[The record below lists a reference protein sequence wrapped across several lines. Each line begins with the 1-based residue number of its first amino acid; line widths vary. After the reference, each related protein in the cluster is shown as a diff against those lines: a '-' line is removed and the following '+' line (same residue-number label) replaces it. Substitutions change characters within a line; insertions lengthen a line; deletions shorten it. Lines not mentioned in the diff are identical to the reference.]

1 MTKLNNRQI
10 QFIIIG
16 FLVIGCILRLLWA
29 GDMEWKYDEKSMFDL
44 AQQVAD
50 GTVPWPISGFP
61 SSVIVRSPGVSV
73 WCFAVIAKFV
83 DNPVAMVRWVQ
94 WLNIV
99 ILWLFFSF
107 IVWQIPKIERMTWL
121 WGLAIASVN
130 PFAILMSR
138 RIWTPNIL
146 ALFCLLILL
155 GHWFR
160 RRFWGGFLWGF
171 AGILSGQVQMGG
183 FFLVMGLF
191 LWTVWV
197 EYRQKKLKQTAWLG
211 WFVGTAIGFLPLIP
225 WLWEV
230 LPQMGGYRRSFVALL
245 VPKFYI
251 QWITTALGVNLSF
264 SLKEF
269 FWGDFLR
276 EPLIFGVPTYL
287 MIPAHLFLVGIGI
300 YPLYRWFKSRKKPTP
315 PSKETY
321 SSFYLKAMGLGVGGA
336 FTLSRV
342 NVHPYYITIVFPFIY
357 IWLAQLYK
365 NKLKVLIAITL
376 AQLLISCTF
385 LVYVHH
391 TGGMPYCGA
400 GYGVSYR
407 FQVEKG
413 IPCQE

>member
-1 MTKLNNRQI
+1 MKKLNNRQI

-16 FLVIGCILRLLWA
+16 FLMIGCILRLLWA
-29 GDMEWKYDEKSMFDL
+29 ADMEWKYDEKTIFEL
-44 AQQVAD
+44 AEQIAD

-61 SSVIVRSPGVSV
+61 SSVLVRIPGMSV

-83 DNPVAMVRWVQ
+83 DSPVAMVRWVQ
-94 WLNIV
+94 WLNV
-99 ILWLFFSF
+99 ITLWLFWGF
-107 IVWQIPKIERMTWL
+107 ILWQIPKMERLTWL

-130 PFAILMSR
+130 PLAILMSR
-138 RIWTPNIL
+138 RIWQPNIL
-146 ALFCLLILL
+146 APFCCLILL

-160 RRFWGGFLWGF
+160 RKFWGAFLWGF

-183 FFLVMGLF
+183 FFLVIGLF
-191 LWTVWV
+191 LWTVWA
-197 EYRQKKLKQTAWLG
+197 EYRQKKLRQTAWLG
-211 WFVGTAIGFLPLIP
+211 WFVGTGIGFLPLIP

-230 LPQMGGYRRSFVALL
+230 LPQMGGYRRSLVALL

-269 FWGDFLR
+269 FWSDFLK
-276 EPLIFGVPTYL
+276 EPLIFGLPTYL
-287 MIPAHLFLVGIGI
+287 MIPAHLFLVGIGL

-321 SSFYLKAMGLGVGGA
+321 LSFYLKAMGLGVGGA

-365 NKLKVLIAITL
+365 NKLKVLIAIAL

-385 LVYVHH
+385 LVYVHR
-391 TGGMPYCGA
+391 TGGMPSCGA